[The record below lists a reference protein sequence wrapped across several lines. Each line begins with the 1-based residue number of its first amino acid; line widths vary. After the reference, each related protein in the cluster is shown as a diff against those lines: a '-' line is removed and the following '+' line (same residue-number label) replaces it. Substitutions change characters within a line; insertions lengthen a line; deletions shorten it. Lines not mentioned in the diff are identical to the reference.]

1 MIVKKSKM
9 TGYRIKYIAQELG
22 ADLCGIAPVD
32 RFNNAPEG
40 FKPTDIYS
48 KAKSVIVFAKRLPIE
63 ILYAESPIP
72 YTHVNSLMV
81 NELDRLA
88 LQFSLRLQDMDIKN
102 VMIPSDDP
110 YEAWNQEKQH
120 GQAILSMRH
129 AGVCAGLGKL
139 GKNNLLINAKYGNMI
154 QLGAILTDCELAY
167 DQPADYEVCLEGCS
181 LCLKSCPQNALDG
194 NTVLQIEC
202 RKLANYKNEKGY
214 ILKKCWTCRKVCP
227 HSLGIKTKEE
237 KTKNARQGRRQVPK
251 HIAQQRQFAIL

>member
-9 TGYRIKYIAQELG
+9 TAMRIKKCAQELG
-22 ADLCGIAPVD
+22 ADLCGITPVD

-48 KAKSVIVFAKRLPIE
+48 KAKSVIVYAKRLPIE

-72 YTHVNSLMV
+72 YTHVNALMALSV
-81 NELDRLA
+81 DRLS
-88 LQFSLRLQDMDIKN
+88 LTFSLHLQDMGITN

-110 YEAWNQEKQH
+110 YESWNQEKQH

-129 AGVCAGLGKL
+129 AGVFAGLGKL
-139 GKNNLLINAKYGNMI
+139 GKNNLLINEKYGNMI
-154 QLGAILTDCELAY
+154 QIGAILTDCELAY
-167 DQPADYEVCLEGCS
+167 DEIADYEVCPEGCS
-181 LCLKSCPQNALDG
+181 LCIKSCPQKALNG

-227 HSLGIKTKEE
+227 NATGLIKEDKKIKDRAVRWDTP
-237 KTKNARQGRRQVPK
+237 VPK
-251 HIAQQRQFAIL
+251 HIA